1 VRFVVLGAG
10 AIGGYVGAMLARSGA
25 DVTLI
30 ARGQHL
36 QSIQDHGIRVVS
48 PLGDFS
54 ASPVATDSIEAAA
67 DADVVFLGLK
77 AYSLPGLAAQLGN
90 VLNPATAVIAAQNG
104 IPWWY
109 FQHHYGPLAGHVLS
123 SVDPGGMVSA
133 AIAADSVIGCVVYPS
148 TEIVAPGVIKHV
160 EGRRFTVGEPSGERS
175 SRCEAISDAFVAAG
189 FKCPINQSIRDEI
202 WLKLVGNAAFN
213 TITALTGATLA
224 QLGEL
229 PEMIALLSA
238 VMEECAAVASALG
251 VTIPVSIDRRLQAGL
266 EVGDHKTSMLQDVEA
281 GKPLEID
288 CMTGAVIEIAE
299 RLAIPVPHTR
309 TAHVL
314 AKLLG
319 MRVGGQL
326 SGSSIVQ
333 STSHQVIGVASAPP
347 TNRTPAG

>member
-10 AIGGYVGAMLARSGA
+10 AIGGYVGAMLARSGV

-30 ARGQHL
+30 ARGPHL
-36 QSIQDHGIRVVS
+36 QAIQEHGIRILS
-48 PLGDFS
+48 PLGSFS
-54 ASPVATDSIEAAA
+54 ASPAATDSIGAAA
-67 DADVVFLGLK
+67 DADVLFLGVK
-77 AYSLPGLAAQLGN
+77 AYSLPSIAAQLGDS
-90 VLNPATAVIAAQNG
+90 LDPATAVIAAQNG

-109 FQHHYGPLAGHVLS
+109 FQHDQGPLAGHVLS
-123 SVDPGGMVSA
+123 SVDPDGIVSA
-133 AIAADSVIGCVVYPS
+133 AIGADSVIGCVVYPS

-175 SRCEAISDAFVAAG
+175 SRCEAISNAFVAAG
-189 FKCPINQSIRDEI
+189 FKCPVNESIRDEI

-224 QLGEL
+224 QLDEL
-229 PEMIALLSA
+229 PEMIILLRA

-251 VTIPVSIDRRLQAGL
+251 VTMPVSIDRRLQAGL

-309 TAHVL
+309 TAHAC

-319 MRVGGQL
+319 MRVTGQL
-326 SGSSIVQ
+326 SGSAAVHSG
-333 STSHQVIGVASAPP
+333 TH
-347 TNRTPAG
+347 